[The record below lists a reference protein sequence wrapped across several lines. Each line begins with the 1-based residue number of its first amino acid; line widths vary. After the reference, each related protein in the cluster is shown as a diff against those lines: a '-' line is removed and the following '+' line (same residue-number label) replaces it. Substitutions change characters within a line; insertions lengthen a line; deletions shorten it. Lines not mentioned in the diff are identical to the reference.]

1 VFYHLIASEI
11 RGIACG
17 ERVLSELDNC
27 ICQNYSLTCNV
38 YIMLKFP
45 CWLYVLLKHIYE
57 QVFFITIY
65 SETCAILHPS
75 LSRSFDIRQKFMVL
89 KYFRYLKKTQSIPI
103 FCTIRHISLVP
114 WCIRLDRFQCI
125 YIYNFTLNT
134 YIEH

>member
-11 RGIACG
+11 RAIACG
-17 ERVLSELDNC
+17 ERALSELDYC
-27 ICQNYSLTCNV
+27 ICQNYSSTCNV

-57 QVFFITIY
+57 QVFFTTIY
-65 SETCAILHPS
+65 CETCAILHPS
-75 LSRSFDIRQKFMVL
+75 LSTSFDISQKLMVP
-89 KYFRYLKKTQSIPI
+89 KYFRYLKKTEYSDILYNPTH
-103 FCTIRHISLVP
+103 FPGPLVYQ
-114 WCIRLDRFQCI
+114 ITGSTV